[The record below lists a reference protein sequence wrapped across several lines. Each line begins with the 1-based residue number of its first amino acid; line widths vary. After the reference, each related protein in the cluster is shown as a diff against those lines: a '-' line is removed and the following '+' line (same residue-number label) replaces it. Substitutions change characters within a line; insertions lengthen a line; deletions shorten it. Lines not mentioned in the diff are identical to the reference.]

1 MPRHLRIRSLAAA
14 VAAGLVCAGAVV
26 LMTGTP
32 AAAAPTLTVSK
43 TTGLKDGDTVTVS
56 GSGFTAN
63 LTNIALGQC
72 IKDPATS
79 TDCNLA
85 GGAVFVNADAS
96 GNTAEI
102 SLKLATSFG
111 GHDCG
116 ADGCVIAA
124 QILPSAAEPEVVEA
138 NKAQV
143 PIAFGG
149 GGGGPATTSPTPTGT
164 AGPTATSKSATASM
178 RPTTGATTSRSAA
191 GAAGGALPKTGPG
204 QEWATVVLIG
214 SALMLPG
221 IGLLMLLP
229 AHRRRMAGFR

>member
-1 MPRHLRIRSLAAA
+1 MPRYPRIRRLAAA

-43 TTGLKDGDTVTVS
+43 TSGLKDGDTVTVS
-56 GSGFTAN
+56 GNGFTAS

-96 GNTAEI
+96 GNTAQI

-116 ADGCVIAA
+116 TDGCVIAA

-143 PIAFGG
+143 PITFGG
-149 GGGGPATTSPTPTGT
+149 GGGGPASPTPSKTTSPAATKTTPAGT
-164 AGPTATSKSATASM
+164 
-178 RPTTGATTSRSAA
+178 TTSRSSTP
-191 GAAGGALPKTGPG
+191 AAGGALPKTGPG

-229 AHRRRMAGFR
+229 ARRRRMAGFR